1 MATQKALTVQ
11 NLLWFSVKCWRS
23 VIKERFRLAD
33 SCESPIEVLNI
44 DPDLHFSPF
53 SIYIP
58 QRSDERDER
67 VWDQI
72 VQKSLFFFS
81 SWKGRLPGRLFV
93 VAIGAFLLFLV
104 DWLVFKITSQRLK
117 DGQKREKKVMSHGS
131 ILILLQINFSRDTT
145 ILNFI
150 QR

>member
-1 MATQKALTVQ
+1 MI
-11 NLLWFSVKCWRS
+11 FS
-23 VIKERFRLAD
+23 
-33 SCESPIEVLNI
+33 EVLEVSYKRKVQTCRQLWK
-44 DPDLHFSPF
+44 PDRGAEHWSWSTLL
-53 SIYIP
+53 SIFHLYPTKI
-58 QRSDERDER
+58 RWKR
-67 VWDQI
+67 W
-72 VQKSLFFFS
+72 KSLRSNSTEITFFFS